1 MKLFCG
7 AKRRRA
13 YRVLGLALSL
23 AWSFCAFPPISFE
36 GTFWSGLPLGT
47 QSLLRL
53 ALVGLIPC
61 VLISLAPR
69 LLTERSS
76 IRASGTVAVLLWCGG
91 WMGNVLLDRGASV
104 APRALALFVLG
115 MGTAYFL
122 VFWGLAFTEEDEE
135 GCEQDF
141 VRTILVVGALV
152 LAVNAVREIL
162 LAPFLLATP
171 LIQGGLLVAWTSGG
185 VPSSQ
190 GCGADPSAT
199 DKEEASATT
208 VENNGGRLLAGWA
221 SGPVTGSLVVLVLRT
236 ALAVLLVSFT
246 WCMFSMSS
254 ANDAFFE
261 TVLFGCGFMLA
272 GAVIWLF
279 VKYSPSIGFV
289 AATRWVLPMMAVGL
303 LCNTSAS
310 PSSLMGACL
319 LLSMSH
325 ATFEMLLRMQ
335 IVRFARSHPR
345 YRVAGVGFGFAAIMT
360 GAFVGPVAY
369 LYLMDSDIV
378 DSLHLTL
385 VVLCLLVVVGSMLF
399 AGFGRGAA
407 SSEKAPVRE
416 EDKAAVPASAVGQ
429 APSGSASLLVA
440 ERFGLTAR
448 EREILELLLEGR
460 SRPYIRDTLY
470 LSLST
475 VDTHIRHIYAKANVH
490 NKQELIDLSQQLQE
504 R

>member
-1 MKLFCG
+1 MNLLCD
-7 AKRRRA
+7 AKRRRI
-13 YRVLGLALSL
+13 YRVAGLALALS
-23 AWSFCAFPPISFE
+23 WSFCAFPPISFE
-36 GTFWSGLPLGT
+36 GTFWMGLPLGI

-61 VLISLAPR
+61 VLISLVPR
-69 LLTERSS
+69 LMTERACV
-76 IRASGTVAVLLWCGG
+76 RTSGATAVVLWFGG
-91 WMGNVLLDRGASV
+91 WLGNVLLGQGDSV
-104 APRALALFVLG
+104 ALRALALFVLG

-122 VFWGLAFTEEDEE
+122 VYWGLAFTEDDEE
-135 GCEQDF
+135 SCEQDF
-141 VRTILVVGALV
+141 VRTILTVGVIV
-152 LAVNAVREIL
+152 LGVNAAREVL
-162 LAPFLLATP
+162 LAPFLFAVPVAQGCLLA
-171 LIQGGLLVAWTSGG
+171 VWTSGG
-185 VPSSQ
+185 ASSSRE
-190 GCGADPSAT
+190 GEAVAGAAEGT
-199 DKEEASATT
+199 MGAVCAAEASSD
-208 VENNGGRLLAGWA
+208 RLAGQEA
-221 SGPVTGSLVVLVLRT
+221 MAPLARSLMVLVLRT

-246 WCMFSMSS
+246 WCMFSMGA
-254 ANDAFFE
+254 ANDALSE
-261 TVLFGCGFMLA
+261 IMLFGFGFVLA
-272 GAVIWLF
+272 AAVVWLF

-303 LCNTSAS
+303 LCNTGTSAFA
-310 PSSLMGACL
+310 LMGACL

-335 IVRFARSHPR
+335 IVRFARAYPC

-369 LYLMDSDIV
+369 LYLMDSGIV
-378 DSLHLTL
+378 DPLHLTL
-385 VVLCLLVVVGSMLF
+385 VVLCLLVVVGSVLF
-399 AGFGRGAA
+399 AGFGHGDVSLEERPMREGGELATSTSAA
-407 SSEKAPVRE
+407 NQPPLGRQSV
-416 EDKAAVPASAVGQ
+416 
-429 APSGSASLLVA
+429 LVA